1 MRTFTITDQANQ
13 KFTIPFE
20 DMEIKIQVR
29 FLTIPGIW
37 MIDIEDTEGF
47 ILNGYKMSAGVRL
60 LSQNNRPYD
69 IFIVDNSDLGLD
81 PFSINSLKIG
91 LYTFLLLE
99 RNDLITIR
107 GYDVE

>member
-20 DMEIKIQVR
+20 DMEMDEE
-29 FLTIPGIW
+29 LDS
-37 MIDIEDTEGF
+37 IDIEDTEGF